1 LFSAAC
7 TPDHLLQVFDSK
19 GSRSQN
25 RHKSRV
31 TASFLRLFRHFVPHC
46 DASEQW
52 TVISGQFLS
61 GPGLRI
67 SSSMRWSGE
76 MIGKVWKKKI
86 SHGIKELREGE
97 LA

>member
-1 LFSAAC
+1 
-7 TPDHLLQVFDSK
+7 
-19 GSRSQN
+19 
-25 RHKSRV
+25 
-31 TASFLRLFRHFVPHC
+31 VPHC

-76 MIGKVWKKKI
+76 MIGKLRKKKI